1 GVDTSPVRRI
11 VVTLGSGLHSF
22 RRLVERLVAIIPYGV
37 EVLWQT
43 GSTPVGDLAIKAQP
57 IVPADVLDRAIRHA
71 DAVIAHAGCGSALH
85 ELISPGFDGLD
96 AGVTPVEF
104 RSGYSP
110 RHVTT
115 QRWRDSFA
123 AALAANGMDS
133 LFVSARWL
141 GALTDTYGFAVQAS
155 TLTVDGQ
162 VI

>member
-1 GVDTSPVRRI
+1 MWSRRPLGAPNASPRPRRS
-11 VVTLGSGLHSF
+11 GS
-22 RRLVERLVAIIPYGV
+22 R
-37 EVLWQT
+37 
-43 GSTPVGDLAIKAQP
+43 GDAM
-57 IVPADVLDRAIRHA
+57 
-71 DAVIAHAGCGSALH
+71 H
-85 ELISPGFDGLD
+85 ELVSPGFDGLD
-96 AGVTPVEF
+96 AGVTPAEF

-162 VI
+162 VIGAIPYCDIEDLCGRRLVSLPFSDYVDPLVDSGAAWHALVRPLV